1 MTTEDAMTTDTNSD
15 AFQAGRRAGFAV
27 AALATSAVAF
37 ISLLGA
43 EKAILALVLA
53 AWSMREAAPG
63 STARLLGRIAVGVAV
78 AYLIT
83 YVAVIVLFHDKIITF
98 VRLFQQLA

>member
-1 MTTEDAMTTDTNSD
+1 MAPDSSSTAD
-15 AFQAGRRAGFAV
+15 AFQAGRRSGLAI

-53 AWSMREAAPG
+53 AWSMREAAQG
-63 STARLLGRIAVGVAV
+63 STPRTLGRIAVGVAV
-78 AYLIT
+78 VYLIT
-83 YVAVIVLFHDKIITF
+83 SVAVIVLFHEKIIAF